1 MTYWKLLL
9 PPLAR
14 SLSIAAA
21 LRLIHFMLESW
32 SFPDCIVKLEL
43 SNEFN

>member
-14 SLSIAAA
+14 SLLIAAT
-21 LRLIHFMLESW
+21 LRLVPFMLGSW
-32 SFPDCIVKLEL
+32 SFPDCIAKLEL